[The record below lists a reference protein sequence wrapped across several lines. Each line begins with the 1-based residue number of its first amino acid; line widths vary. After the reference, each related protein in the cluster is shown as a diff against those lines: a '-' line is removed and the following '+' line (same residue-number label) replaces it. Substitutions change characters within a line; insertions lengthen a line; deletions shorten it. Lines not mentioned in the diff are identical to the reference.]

1 MVHCSHMCLFITRH
15 FVWHIPG
22 IHTTMP
28 KSGSYF
34 ICRVPLVKKWSVSFN
49 HISRSKVKA
58 IGNSVKFL
66 SGAYILSL
74 WPNRAIHYPE
84 STCWKILCNYFKP
97 RFYVKS
103 LGKNIS
109 LNYYIFSFELQLLS
123 YTCTS
128 FIECLWVKDVQ
139 WPWYIFQNN

>member
-22 IHTTMP
+22 IHTTMQ

-34 ICRVPLVKKWSVSFN
+34 ICRGPLVKKWSVSFN
-49 HISRSKVKA
+49 HVSRSKVKA

-74 WPNRAIHYPE
+74 WPNQANIYFIQKVLVERYCATALNQGFMSKVKYCATTLNQGLMSKVQVKIYLKI
-84 STCWKILCNYFKP
+84 STVFPFHFK
-97 RFYVKS
+97 
-103 LGKNIS
+103 
-109 LNYYIFSFELQLLS
+109 LQLLS
-123 YTCTS
+123 
-128 FIECLWVKDVQ
+128 
-139 WPWYIFQNN
+139 